1 METHKLSNVEGILA
15 VDLDNGLAKNGTIP
29 WKSKTDMIFFKRKT
43 WNNVIIMG
51 SNTLISLPNSKP
63 LPNRLNIVVT
73 NNKEKYNN
81 MYENLVAYNLD
92 EVLNLI
98 MTDISTRFFIIG
110 GNQIYRLLLPYCSTI
125 WVTTIKTH
133 HMCDVILDYDLTTY
147 TSLQVY
153 EDTELTITELL

>member
-1 METHKLSNVEGILA
+1 
-15 VDLDNGLAKNGTIP
+15 
-29 WKSKTDMIFFKRKT
+29 
-43 WNNVIIMG
+43 MG

>member
-1 METHKLSNVEGILA
+1 MKTHKLSNVEGILA

-29 WKSKTDMIFFKRKT
+29 WKSKTDMVFFKRKT
-43 WNNVIIMG
+43 WNQTIIMG
-51 SNTLISLPNSKP
+51 SNTLLSLPNSKP

-125 WVTTIKTH
+125 WVTTIKGH
-133 HMCDVILDYDLTTY
+133 HICDVILDYDLTTY

-153 EDTELTITELL
+153 EDTELTITQLL

>member
-29 WKSKTDMIFFKRKT
+29 WKSKTDMVFFKRKT

-81 MYENLVAYNLD
+81 LYDNLVAYNLE
-92 EVLNLI
+92 EVVNMI
-98 MTDISTRFFIIG
+98 MSDILTKFFIIG
-110 GNQIYRLLLPYCSTI
+110 GNQIYSLLLPYCSTI
-125 WVTTIKTH
+125 WLTTIKTH
-133 HMCDVILDYDLTTY
+133 HMCDIILEYDLLSYNY
-147 TSLQVY
+147 TDVY
-153 EDTELTITELL
+153 EDNELTITQLS